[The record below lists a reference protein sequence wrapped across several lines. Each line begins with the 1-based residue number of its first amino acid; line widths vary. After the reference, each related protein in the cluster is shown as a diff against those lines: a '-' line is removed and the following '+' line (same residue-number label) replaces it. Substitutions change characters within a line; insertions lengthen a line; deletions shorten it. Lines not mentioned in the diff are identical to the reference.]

1 MSRIIWLANRVLQAA
16 AIVVACAG
24 FSPAKSNDQTFAL
37 SDTQD
42 LVLLNVKAKAV
53 EYKGRKAVR
62 LTKDVTKDGFA
73 LLRGSDFQDGTIE
86 ADIALKLP
94 LRRACECR
102 ALSASPS
109 ARGQTLHATNS
120 STCGRE
126 TPTQRI
132 KPCAIMSSNTR
143 PSRTSAGTN
152 FAANGLGFTS
162 PTRSCRQRLGRR
174 SRLRSR
180 AA

>member
-42 LVLLNVKAKAV
+42 LVLLNVKAEAV

-86 ADIALKLP
+86 ADIALKITDRKSTRL
-94 LRRACECR
+94 
-102 ALSASPS
+102 
-109 ARGQTLHATNS
+109 NS
-120 STCGRE
+120 SHGY
-126 TPTQRI
+126 I
-132 KPCAIMSSNTR
+132 SYAV
-143 PSRTSAGTN
+143 
-152 FAANGLGFTS
+152 
-162 PTRSCRQRLGRR
+162 
-174 SRLRSR
+174 
-180 AA
+180 